1 MIMAKKI
8 KFELMFHCTT
18 GWDDDESV
26 SLLEVYFF
34 SDLLEAANLFNKD
47 RRSYTDE
54 ESKLYDEY
62 RGRLDTENG
71 EELSYLGEAIG
82 IRCFYE
88 DEKGIRVQ
96 MSMNDEE
103 DISGYATIDSQKHHD
118 EYKKLLGEAKQLAS
132 DIMRL

>member
-1 MIMAKKI
+1 M
-8 KFELMFHCTT
+8 
-18 GWDDDESV
+18 
-26 SLLEVYFF
+26 YFF
-34 SDLLEAANLFNKD
+34 SDLLKAANVLSKD

-54 ESKLYDEY
+54 ERQLYDEY
-62 RGRLDTENG
+62 RERLTTENG
-71 EELSYLGEAIG
+71 EDLSYLGEVIG

-96 MSMNDEE
+96 MSMNDED
-103 DISGYATIDSQKHHD
+103 DISGYATVDSQKHSD